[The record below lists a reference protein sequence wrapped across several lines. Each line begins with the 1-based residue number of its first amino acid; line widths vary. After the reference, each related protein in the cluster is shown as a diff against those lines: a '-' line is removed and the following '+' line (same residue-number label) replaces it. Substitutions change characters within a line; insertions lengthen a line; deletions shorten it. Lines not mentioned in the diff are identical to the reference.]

1 MNLRNT
7 IICGIR
13 NFLIWNMPRV
23 RKFGEFHKTSVLV
36 PPATISGRE
45 NIYISN
51 NCSIDSD
58 SVFYATNARIVI
70 KKYFV
75 AAKGLTVITGDHER
89 RIGRF
94 CASITESEKNHSIGL
109 DKDVIIN
116 EDVWAGINVTVM
128 PGVEIGR
135 GTTIAA
141 SSVVTKS
148 IPPYCICAGVPAKFI
163 KFYWD
168 IEEILRHEEMLYPIT
183 ERYTREQLET
193 IFEKYQ
199 K

>member
-1 MNLRNT
+1 
-7 IICGIR
+7 
-13 NFLIWNMPRV
+13 
-23 RKFGEFHKTSVLV
+23 
-36 PPATISGRE
+36 
-45 NIYISN
+45 
-51 NCSIDSD
+51 
-58 SVFYATNARIVI
+58 
-70 KKYFV
+70 
-75 AAKGLTVITGDHER
+75 
-89 RIGRF
+89 
-94 CASITESEKNHSIGL
+94 L